1 MNNLLQAQNAT
12 KKNEQRVERNWKKT
26 KEMHAFGGHK
36 NQSYGL
42 QKQTFTDRWDRQKH
56 KNECSS

>member
-1 MNNLLQAQNAT
+1 MQQ